1 MASHD
6 TEVAGYSSD
15 ISVYLHW
22 CRQGRSWLNMRCR
35 RSRRSR
41 CRLGLS
47 PLVCVPGLFD
57 RLRLHTR
64 KFRPSCWCEL
74 LVFGHVLGK
83 VCRKLLDEVT
93 VTNQPVRSQNAMI
106 ERPISRTSSHQANA
120 QDGIRSTSTSH
131 KDTPRQALVRKV

>member
-6 TEVAGYSSD
+6 TEVAVYSSD
-15 ISVYLHW
+15 ISVYLRW
-22 CRQGRSWLNMRCR
+22 CRLCRCWLNVRCR
-35 RSRRSR
+35 RSRFISW
-41 CRLGLS
+41 RLGLS

-106 ERPISRTSSHQANA
+106 ERPITRTSSHQANA
-120 QDGIRSTSTSH
+120 QDGIRSTSTPH
-131 KDTPRQALVRKV
+131 EDPPRQALVEKV

>member
-6 TEVAGYSSD
+6 TEVAGNSSD
-15 ISVYLHW
+15 VSMYLHW
-22 CRQGRSWLNMRCR
+22 GRQGRSWLNRGSR
-35 RSRRSR
+35 RSRRIR
-41 CRLGLS
+41 WRLGLS

-64 KFRPSCWCEL
+64 KFRPSCCCEL

-106 ERPISRTSSHQANA
+106 ERPITRTSSHQANA
-120 QDGIRSTSTSH
+120 QDGIRSTSTPH
-131 KDTPRQALVRKV
+131 EDPPRQALVEKV